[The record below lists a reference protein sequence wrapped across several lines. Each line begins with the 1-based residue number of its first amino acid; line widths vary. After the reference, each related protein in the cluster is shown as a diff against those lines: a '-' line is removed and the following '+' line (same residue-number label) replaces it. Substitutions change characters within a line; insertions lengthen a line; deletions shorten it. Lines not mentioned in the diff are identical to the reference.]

1 MAEPAKLPVK
11 TEKTAAA
18 SAPSP
23 WRPFEQL
30 RREVDRLFDDFNGG
44 FWRPSFSRS
53 LFDVAPF
60 GRGEPS
66 LPTIPAV
73 DVSETDKGYEIKAE
87 LPGMEEKNIE
97 VKLADGVLTIKGE
110 KQEQK
115 EDKQKDYYV
124 QERSFGSFQRSFQ
137 LPDNVDTNKI
147 EAHFK
152 NGVLTL
158 ALPKTAEAQKPAK
171 KIEVKAA

>member
-1 MAEPAKLPVK
+1 MAEPTKLPVK
-11 TEKTAAA
+11 TEKSTAAA
-18 SAPSP
+18 SSP

-44 FWRPSFSRS
+44 FWRPSFPRS
-53 LFDVAPF
+53 FFDVAPL
-60 GRGEPS
+60 GRGEQTG
-66 LPTIPAV
+66 PTSPAV

-97 VKLADGVLTIKGE
+97 VNLADGILMIKGE
-110 KQEQK
+110 KQSEK
-115 EDKQKDYYV
+115 EEKQKDYYL

-137 LPDNVDTNKI
+137 VPDNVDTSKI
-147 EAHFK
+147 EANFK

-158 ALPKTAEAQKPAK
+158 NLPKTAEAQKPAK